1 VAPKRITRA
10 AEWMDEPDAD
20 RAQLEASLDDVAT
33 VNRMLG
39 GTRAVLR
46 GLDRL
51 LHGRRQVSILDV
63 GCGAADVPI
72 AIVDRARSKGTDVRV
87 VAADLH
93 EGTLD
98 VARRRT
104 AGHPEIEVVR
114 ADARRLPF
122 ADRSFDCALLSLT
135 LHHLDD
141 DDQLTALRQLSRVC
155 RAGIIVN
162 ELERTWANYAGAR
175 LLAATLWRRR
185 PITRHDGPLS
195 VLRAFTAAELR
206 AIATEAGLRGAFVE
220 RRFFYRV
227 LLLAGPDALGDPA
240 HSR

>member
-1 VAPKRITRA
+1 VPPKRIARA
-10 AEWMDEPDAD
+10 TERMDEPGVD
-20 RAQLEASLDDVAT
+20 RTQLAASLDDVAA

-72 AIVDRARSKGTDVRV
+72 AIVNRARARGVDVRV

-93 EGTLD
+93 EGTLA

-104 AGHPEIEVVR
+104 ACVPEIEVVR
-114 ADARRLPF
+114 ADARHLPF

-141 DDQLTALRQLSRVC
+141 DDQLTALRQLSRVS
-155 RAGIIVN
+155 RAGVIVN
-162 ELERTWANYAGAR
+162 ELERTWGNYAGAR

-206 AIATEAGLRGAFVE
+206 SIAAEAGLRGAFVE

-227 LLLAGPDALGDPA
+227 LLLAGPDALGEPER
-240 HSR
+240 SG